1 MRAVK
6 LYKKGADKMLI
17 KKCPTCNKR
26 YSELEM
32 YCTKCGIKLVKDKNR
47 CSNPKTR
54 LCECAEFADDDLY
67 CAYCGSPTTY
77 AMTKKHNFP
86 DRAE

>member
-1 MRAVK
+1 
-6 LYKKGADKMLI
+6 MLI

-54 LCECAEFADDDLY
+54 LCECSEFADDDLY

-77 AMTKKHNFP
+77 AMTKNIIFLTVLNKSGFVMQKK
-86 DRAE
+86 